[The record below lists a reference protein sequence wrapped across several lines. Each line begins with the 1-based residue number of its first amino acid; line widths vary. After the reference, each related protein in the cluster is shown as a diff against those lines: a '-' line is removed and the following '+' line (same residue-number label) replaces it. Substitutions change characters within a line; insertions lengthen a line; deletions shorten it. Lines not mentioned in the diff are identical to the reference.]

1 MQINTNS
8 MFRQACMGTM
18 LYFVDATVY
27 TGEVM
32 DCKMELENDH
42 DRYAVAV
49 RNKDK
54 KIVGHIRVELSK
66 SFHKFLSQHGQIEAE
81 CIDSRFNA
89 SQGKRFELPVYYR
102 LVGNARYFR
111 KLITKLQ
118 KKQEEEGSD
127 WKISDLRK
135 CDCQDWF
142 TMFWVASS
150 KVFFTEMEIW
160 TVLLKGQEFRVVK
173 LNISCQNVV
182 SVANKECDWQKVTVI

>member
-1 MQINTNS
+1 MNTNS

-66 SFHKFLSQHGQIEAE
+66 IFHKFLSQHGQIEAE
-81 CIDSRFNA
+81 CIGSRFNA
-89 SQGKRFELPVYYR
+89 SQGKSFELPVYYR

-135 CDCQDWF
+135 CDCQD
-142 TMFWVASS
+142 
-150 KVFFTEMEIW
+150 
-160 TVLLKGQEFRVVK
+160 
-173 LNISCQNVV
+173 
-182 SVANKECDWQKVTVI
+182 